1 MKLLH
6 VITSLRTGGAE
17 KLMVDLLPRLRDM
30 GNEVELLVFDG
41 TRTVFFNQLESAG
54 IKANFLQVGGSVYN
68 PLNILRL
75 RKFLKRFDVVHTHNT
90 ACQIF
95 ATLANLGMGTRLV
108 TTEHSTENR
117 RRNKPTLVR
126 FIFRRL
132 DRWMYRR
139 YKKVV
144 CISQKAEDNLREWL
158 GDEWGSILT
167 INNGIDVKKIEK
179 AEPAK
184 LDFVK
189 DRESIHVSVMV
200 AAFRWEKDQQTVI
213 RAYKELP
220 ENFHLA
226 LVGGG
231 DESLKQKCIQLA
243 AECGVAE
250 RVHFLGLRSD
260 VPSILKAADA
270 VILSSHFE
278 GLSLSSLEGMAA
290 GKPFVASDVEGL
302 REIVRGYGE
311 LFPHEDY
318 KALAGVIK
326 NLADNSEYATNV
338 AAACQK
344 RAAQFDISVMAK
356 KYNQVYLGIK

>member
-41 TRTVFFNQLESAG
+41 TRTAFFDQLETAG
-54 IKANFLQVGGSVYN
+54 IKVNFLQVGGSVYN

-75 RKFLKRFDVVHTHNT
+75 RKFLKCFDVVHTHNT
-90 ACQIF
+90 ACQLF
-95 ATLANLGMGTRLV
+95 ATLANIGVGTKLV
-108 TTEHSTENR
+108 TTEHNTSNR
-117 RRNKPTLVR
+117 RRGNA
-126 FIFRRL
+126 IFHLL

-139 YKKVV
+139 YKKIV
-144 CISQKAEDNLREWL
+144 CISQKAEDILREWL
-158 GDEWGSILT
+158 GGEWGSILT
-167 INNGIDVKKIEK
+167 INNGIDVKKIEN
-179 AEPAK
+179 AEPAE

-231 DESLKQKCIQLA
+231 NESLKQKCIQLA

-250 RVHFLGLRSD
+250 RIHFLGLRSD

-270 VILSSHFE
+270 VIQSSHIDGFC
-278 GLSLSSLEGMAA
+278 LAAVEGMAA
-290 GKPFVASDVEGL
+290 GKPVIASDVVGL
-302 REIVRGYGE
+302 ADVVRGYGE
-311 LFPHEDY
+311 LFPHEDS

-326 NLADNSEYATNV
+326 KLADNPEYAANV
-338 AAACQK
+338 AATCQK
-344 RAAQFDISVMAK
+344 RTAQFDISVMAE

>member
-41 TRTVFFNQLESAG
+41 TRTAFFERLESAG
-54 IKANFLQVGGSVYN
+54 IKVNFLQVGGSVYN

-95 ATLANLGMGTRLV
+95 AALANLGIGTRLV
-108 TTEHSTENR
+108 TTEHNTSNR
-117 RRNKPTLVR
+117 RRGNAV
-126 FIFRRL
+126 FRLL

-158 GDEWGSILT
+158 GGEWGSILT
-167 INNGIDVKKIEK
+167 INNGIDVKKIEN

-184 LDFVK
+184 LDFVM
-189 DRESIHVSVMV
+189 DREPIHVSIMV

-231 DESLKQKCIQLA
+231 DESLKQKCILLA
-243 AECGVAE
+243 AECGVAN

-260 VPSILKAADA
+260 VPSILKAANA

-290 GKPFVASDVEGL
+290 GKPFIASDVEGL
-302 REIVRGYGE
+302 REIVGGYGE
-311 LFPHEDY
+311 LFSHEDY
-318 KALAGVIK
+318 KALASVIK

>member
-1 MKLLH
+1 MKILH

-41 TRTVFFNQLESAG
+41 TRTAFFDQLESAG
-54 IKANFLQVGGSVYN
+54 IKVNFLQVGGSVYN

-90 ACQIF
+90 ACQLF
-95 ATLANLGMGTRLV
+95 AALANVGVGTKLV
-108 TTEHSTENR
+108 TTEHNTSNR
-117 RRNKPTLVR
+117 RRGNA
-126 FIFRRL
+126 IFRLL

-158 GDEWGSILT
+158 GGEWGSILT
-167 INNGIDVKKIEK
+167 INNGIDVKKIEN
-179 AEPAK
+179 AEPAE

-220 ENFHLA
+220 ERFHLA

-231 DESLKQKCIQLA
+231 DESLMQKCIQLA

-260 VPSILKAADA
+260 VPSILKAADV
-270 VILSSHFE
+270 VIQSSHIDGFC
-278 GLSLSSLEGMAA
+278 LAAVEGMAA
-290 GKPFVASDVEGL
+290 GKPVIASDVVGL
-302 REIVRGYGE
+302 ADVVRGYGE

-318 KALAGVIK
+318 KALASVIK
-326 NLADNSEYATNV
+326 NLAENPEYAANV

-344 RAAQFDISVMAK
+344 RAAQFDISVMAE
-356 KYNQVYLGIK
+356 KYNQVYLGLANADR

>member
-17 KLMVDLLPRLRDM
+17 KLMVDMLPRLRDM

-41 TRTVFFNQLESAG
+41 TRTAFFDQLESAG
-54 IKANFLQVGGSVYN
+54 IKVNFLQVGGSVYN

-75 RKFLKRFDVVHTHNT
+75 RRFLKRFDVVHTHNT

-95 ATLANLGMGTRLV
+95 AALANLGIGTRHV
-108 TTEHSTENR
+108 TTEHNTSNR
-117 RRNKPTLVR
+117 RRGNA
-126 FIFRRL
+126 IFRLL

-158 GDEWGSILT
+158 GGEWGSILT
-167 INNGIDVKKIEK
+167 INNGIDVKKIENV
-179 AEPAK
+179 EPAE

-189 DRESIHVSVMV
+189 DRESIQVSVMV

-231 DESLKQKCIQLA
+231 DESLMQKCIQLA

-278 GLSLSSLEGMAA
+278 GLSLSSLEGMAV

-302 REIVRGYGE
+302 REIVGGYGE

-326 NLADNSEYATNV
+326 NLADNPEYAANV
-338 AAACQK
+338 AATCQK
-344 RAAQFDISVMAK
+344 RAAQFDISVMAE
-356 KYNQVYLGIK
+356 KYNQVYLGLE

>member
-30 GNEVELLVFDG
+30 GNEVEFLVFDG
-41 TRTVFFNQLESAG
+41 TRTAFFERLESAG
-54 IKANFLQVGGSVYN
+54 IKVNFLQVGGSVYN

-95 ATLANLGMGTRLV
+95 AALANLGIGTRLV
-108 TTEHSTENR
+108 TTEHNTSNR
-117 RRNKPTLVR
+117 RRGNAV
-126 FIFRRL
+126 FRLL

-158 GDEWGSILT
+158 GGEWGSILT
-167 INNGIDVKKIEK
+167 INNGIDVKKIEN

-184 LDFVK
+184 LDFVM
-189 DRESIHVSVMV
+189 DREPIHVSIMV

-231 DESLKQKCIQLA
+231 DESLKQKCILLA
-243 AECGVAE
+243 AECGVAN

-260 VPSILKAADA
+260 VPSILKAANA

-290 GKPFVASDVEGL
+290 GKPFIASDVEGL
-302 REIVRGYGE
+302 REIVGGYGE
-311 LFPHEDY
+311 LFSHEDY
-318 KALAGVIK
+318 KALASVIK

>member
-41 TRTVFFNQLESAG
+41 ARTAFFDQLETAG
-54 IKANFLQVGGSVYN
+54 IKVNFLQVGGSVYN

-95 ATLANLGMGTRLV
+95 AALANLSIGTRLV
-108 TTEHSTENR
+108 TTEHNTSNR
-117 RRNKPTLVR
+117 RRGNA
-126 FIFRRL
+126 IFRL
-132 DRWMYRR
+132 QDRWMYRR

-158 GDEWGSILT
+158 GGEWGSILT
-167 INNGIDVKKIEK
+167 INNGIDVKKIEN
-179 AEPAK
+179 AEPAE

-231 DESLKQKCIQLA
+231 DESLKQKCILLA
-243 AECGVAE
+243 TECGVAN

-290 GKPFVASDVEGL
+290 GKPFITSDVEGL
-302 REIVRGYGE
+302 REIVGGYGE
-311 LFPHEDY
+311 LFFHEDY
-318 KALAGVIK
+318 KALASVIK

>member
-41 TRTVFFNQLESAG
+41 TRTAFFDQLESAG
-54 IKANFLQVGGSVYN
+54 IKVNFLQVGGSVYN
-68 PLNILRL
+68 PLNVLKL

-90 ACQIF
+90 ACQLF
-95 ATLANLGMGTRLV
+95 AALADVGVGKKLV
-108 TTEHSTENR
+108 TTEHNTCNR
-117 RRNKPTLVR
+117 RRNKAV
-126 FIFRRL
+126 FRLL

-158 GDEWGSILT
+158 GGKWGSILT
-167 INNGIDVKKIEK
+167 INNGIDVKKIEN
-179 AEPAK
+179 AEPAE

-189 DRESIHVSVMV
+189 DRESIYVSVMV

-220 ENFHLA
+220 EKFHLA

-231 DESLKQKCIQLA
+231 DEGLKQQCENLA
-243 AECGVAE
+243 TECGIAN

-302 REIVRGYGE
+302 REIVGGYGE

-318 KALAGVIK
+318 KALAGIIK
-326 NLADNSEYATNV
+326 KLASESEYASNV
-338 AAACQK
+338 AASCQQ
-344 RAAQFDISVMAK
+344 RAAQFDISVMAE
-356 KYNQVYLGIK
+356 KYNQVYLGLE

>member
-41 TRTVFFNQLESAG
+41 TRTAFFDQLESAG
-54 IKANFLQVGGSVYN
+54 IKVNFLQVGCSVYN

-95 ATLANLGMGTRLV
+95 AALANLGIGTRLV
-108 TTEHSTENR
+108 TTEHNTSNR
-117 RRNKPTLVR
+117 RRGNAV
-126 FIFRRL
+126 FRLL

-158 GDEWGSILT
+158 GGEWGSILT
-167 INNGIDVKKIEK
+167 INNGIDVKKIENV
-179 AEPAK
+179 EPAE

-189 DRESIHVSVMV
+189 EREPIHVSVMV

-260 VPSILKAADA
+260 VPCILKAVDA

-290 GKPFVASDVEGL
+290 GKPFIASDVEGL
-302 REIVRGYGE
+302 HEIVGGYGE
-311 LFPHEDY
+311 LFSHEDS
-318 KALAGVIK
+318 KVLAGVIK
-326 NLADNSEYATNV
+326 NLAENPEYAAKV
-338 AAACQK
+338 AASCQQ
-344 RAAQFDISVMAK
+344 RAAQFDISVMAE
-356 KYNQVYLGIK
+356 KYNQVYLGLK